1 MNLFKVTF
9 IIFFFCFGQ
18 NIFSQKYSFK
28 IQSQYSHY
36 ENENSEKAN
45 SKIVFLFNNEDDT
58 TMSFFVVN
66 DTIKNI
72 SIFDKKSRKVF
83 FSQGGFVLDGKTNLN
98 YIFSTCKF
106 DLREF
111 FYDEKINKNVTISND
126 IIDGE
131 MRRLLNLGYE
141 GDVLDKMFKSARYYF
156 RKKGTEKKTPAER
169 RQYIGVQ
176 KELLDVMDN
185 HITAKINRNDCKP
198 SESFDD
204 FCKNNISVLQEE
216 ICILVKNGITNT
228 AEIKEKIKKTYKN
241 RYFLQVK
248 HK

>member
-1 MNLFKVTF
+1 MNLLKVTF
-9 IIFFFCFGQ
+9 ILFFFCFGQ

-45 SKIVFLFNNEDDT
+45 SKIVFLCNNEDDT

-83 FSQGGFVLDGKTNLN
+83 FSQGGLVLDGKTNLN

-111 FYDEKINKNVTISND
+111 FYEEKTNKNVTISND

-131 MRRLLNLGYE
+131 NIINIRE
-141 GDVLDKMFKSARYYF
+141 T
-156 RKKGTEKKTPAER
+156 KKKKTIFDL
-169 RQYIGVQ
+169 YIKTVENSKYINTQ
-176 KELLDVMDN
+176 NFTISM
-185 HITAKINRNDCKP
+185 ITHHRIWGIKKINTKIIK
-198 SESFDD
+198 ESYYL
-204 FCKNNISVLQEE
+204 KNN
-216 ICILVKNGITNT
+216 VKTDIYKLDNIQDVNF
-228 AEIKEKIKKTYKN
+228 EIKIN
-241 RYFLQVK
+241 
-248 HK
+248 